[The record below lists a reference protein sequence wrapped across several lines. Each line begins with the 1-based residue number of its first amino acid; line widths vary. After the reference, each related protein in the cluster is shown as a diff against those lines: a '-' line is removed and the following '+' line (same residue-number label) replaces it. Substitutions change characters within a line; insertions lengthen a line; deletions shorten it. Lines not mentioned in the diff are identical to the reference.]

1 MLLTHMSNLVTIRC
15 YLLFDQYAYF
25 LCILLDYKKLK
36 FKHLVDDITID
47 FLSFGN
53 FASMKNIKRKYIPMM
68 DLLKF
73 TFNKKILSKV
83 VAGVNL

>member
-1 MLLTHMSNLVTIRC
+1 MSNLVTIRC

-25 LCILLDYKKLK
+25 LCRLLNYKRLK
-36 FKHLVDDITID
+36 FKHLIDNITID
-47 FLSFGN
+47 FWSSGN
-53 FASMKNIKRKYIPMM
+53 FASMKNIKRKYNPMM

-83 VAGVNL
+83 IANVNL